1 MKRKKRVVIV
11 GMGFG
16 GMEAARHLADSGLE
30 VLILDRHNYHL
41 FQPLLY
47 QVATAELNVEA
58 IAYPIRDMIRH
69 WKNVGFR
76 LAEVTGVDFDKREV
90 LITSEEGDDRI
101 AYDYLVLAAGSVTN
115 FFNNAEIVGHSYDLK
130 QLNDA
135 IDLRNQILSAYERAA
150 LETDEAKRRALMT
163 FVVVGG
169 GPTGVEFSGA
179 LSELA
184 HNVLKKDFH
193 TLNVD
198 DTRIVLVESSDEI
211 LSMFA
216 PKLRDYA
223 LERLKRM
230 RVEVLLGKRVSGA
243 TADKV
248 LLEGGEEIPAH
259 TLFWAAGVRA
269 APLADAIPVPKAR
282 GGRVP
287 VEPDLS
293 LKEHPEVFVIGD
305 LMHLEQDGKP
315 LPMVAPVAMQ
325 GGKYAARAI
334 LAREKNQK
342 IAPFRYWDKG
352 SMAVIGRGTAVAMTG
367 KLKLKGFLAWVAW
380 LILHLYYLIGFRNRV
395 MALLSWAHD
404 YVFYDRQVR
413 LITKLGPKRED

>member
-1 MKRKKRVVIV
+1 MKRVVIV

-16 GMEAARHLADSGLE
+16 GMEAVRHLADSELE

-69 WKNVGFR
+69 WKNVHFR
-76 LAEVTGVDFDKREV
+76 LAEVTSVDFAKREV

-115 FFNNAEIVGHSYDLK
+115 FFNNTEIIAHSYDLK

-230 RVEVLLGKRVSGA
+230 RVEVMLGKRVSGA

-248 LLEGGEEIPAH
+248 LLEGDEEIAAH

-269 APLADAIPVPKAR
+269 ALLAEAIAVPKAR
-282 GGRVP
+282 GGRLP

-293 LKEHPEVFVIGD
+293 LKEHPEIFVIGD

-334 LAREKNQK
+334 LAREKNQQ
-342 IAPFRYWDKG
+342 IAPFHYWDNG

-413 LITKLGPKRED
+413 LITKLGPKPRE